1 MENITVRDFIYIAGF
16 MITIFSVFFSRK
28 DRSENKI
35 EKAIKDL
42 KDELKKDIDLLF
54 QKLDNTVEE
63 KFCAERRA
71 NIKEDINGLGDLIR
85 GK

>member
-16 MITIFSVFFSRK
+16 AITIFSVFFSRK
-28 DRSENKI
+28 DRSEDKI

-54 QKLDNTVEE
+54 LKLGNVVEE
-63 KFCAERRA
+63 RFCNERRS
-71 NIKEDINGLGDLIR
+71 NLKDDINGLGDLIR